1 MLQHRTHDLKLFVIY
16 IVVLKVLKLALLP
29 GDLLYVIDS
38 SDVVTLNK
46 YTGEK
51 VGTLT
56 IQFESML
63 TGIKVVHKDQRPKG

>member
-1 MLQHRTHDLKLFVIY
+1 M
-16 IVVLKVLKLALLP
+16 
-29 GDLLYVIDS
+29 IDS